1 MSLLPTIQ
9 DSAWSADGLRF
20 MIFPAVL
27 FVYYLVC
34 WLFVGKDPKIK
45 NVTPQYE
52 PPHGISPGVA
62 RYVLT
67 GGSDGTTLAAVL
79 AALAAQKVISI
90 QPQGRSF
97 LITLLNNQVRVMP
110 EEAAVVNS
118 ILGVELPVQVYAATH
133 TGTIGSPSV
142 PGQAQAARIGDV
154 VMALQDRKPSA
165 PAFGDDVLE
174 SSMGTGVSRSAC
186 PTARSETV
194 LDPLE
199 APKIKSVLD
208 ATQATFRDNLKGIY
222 FRWNFQYVLAG
233 VVAMCVWALG
243 TSFFLDTPQ
252 GSPVF
257 LTFWLL
263 MFTSIAGIVMGG
275 VFMSKPT
282 HPTGAQRVQQL
293 LLPIIFF
300 LLPGFLIYEFA
311 LPTAHGFVIALLIS
325 VALNSVFMVLM
336 RAPTAEGRRVL
347 EQLAGFR
354 EFLLRVEQDRLDRLN
369 TPAQKAELMDRFLP
383 YAIALGVREGWGD
396 TMAAAFSN
404 AVVER

>member
-1 MSLLPTIQ
+1 MNLLPTIQ
-9 DSAWSADGLRF
+9 DSAWSSDDLRF

-27 FVYYLVC
+27 FVYYLIC

-52 PPHGISPGVA
+52 PPQGISPGVA

-97 LITLLNNQVRVMP
+97 LITLLNNKVRVMP
-110 EEAAVVNS
+110 EEAAVVNN
-118 ILGVELPVQVYAATH
+118 ILGVELPVQVYSATH

-142 PGQAQAARIGDV
+142 PGRAQPARIGDV
-154 VMALQDRKPSA
+154 VMAFQDQKPSA

-174 SSMGTGVSRSAC
+174 SSTGTAVSRSAS
-186 PTARSETV
+186 PSPSSETV

-199 APKIKSVLD
+199 SAKIKAVLD
-208 ATQATFRDNLKGIY
+208 ATQAAFRDNLKGIY

-233 VVAMCVWALG
+233 MAAMCVWALG
-243 TSFFLDTPQ
+243 NSFFLDTPQ

-282 HPTGAQRVQQL
+282 HPTGAQRVQRF
-293 LLPIIFF
+293 LLPFFFF
-300 LLPGFLIYEFA
+300 LLPGLLIYEFA
-311 LPTAHGFVIALLIS
+311 LPTAHGFVLAVLIS
-325 VALNSVFMVLM
+325 VALNSIFIVLM
-336 RAPTAEGRRVL
+336 RAPTAEGRRIL

-354 EFLLRVEQDRLDRLN
+354 EFLLRVEQDRLDRMN

-383 YAIALGVREGWGD
+383 YAIALGVKEGWGD

>member
-1 MSLLPTIQ
+1 MSLLPTIP
-9 DSAWSADGLRF
+9 DSAWSAGDLRF

-27 FVYYLVC
+27 FVYYLIC

-45 NVTPQYE
+45 NVIPQYE

-90 QPQGRSF
+90 QPQGRNF
-97 LITLLNNQVRVMP
+97 LITLLNDKVRVMP
-110 EEAAVVNS
+110 EEAAVVNN
-118 ILGVELPVQVYAATH
+118 ILGAELPVQAYSATH

-142 PGQAQAARIGDV
+142 PDQAQAAHIGDV
-154 VMALQDRKPSA
+154 VRAFQDRKPSA

-174 SSMGTGVSRSAC
+174 SSTGTAVSRSA
-186 PTARSETV
+186 SQTV

-199 APKIKSVLD
+199 TSKIKSVLD
-208 ATQATFRDNLKGIY
+208 ATQATFRDSLKGIY

-233 VVAMCVWALG
+233 MAAMCVWALG
-243 TSFFLDTPQ
+243 NSFFLDTPQ

-263 MFTSIAGIVMGG
+263 MFTSIAGVVMGG
-275 VFMSKPT
+275 VFISKPT
-282 HPTGAQRVQQL
+282 HPTGAQRVQRF
-293 LLPIIFF
+293 LLPIFFF

-311 LPTAHGFVIALLIS
+311 LPTAHGFVLAVLIS
-325 VALNSVFMVLM
+325 VAMNSIFIVLM

-354 EFLLRVEQDRLDRLN
+354 EFLLRVEQDRLDRMN

-383 YAIALGVREGWGD
+383 YAIALGVKEGWGD